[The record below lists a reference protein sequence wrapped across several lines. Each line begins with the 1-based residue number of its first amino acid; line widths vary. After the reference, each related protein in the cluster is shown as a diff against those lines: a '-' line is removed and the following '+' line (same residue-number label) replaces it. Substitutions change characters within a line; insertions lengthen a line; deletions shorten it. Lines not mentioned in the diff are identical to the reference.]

1 MQSTLKLSWNDS
13 DEELDLEQ
21 IQGLWSTDAYLRL
34 SSQSNRLIEFTD
46 GYLEVLPMPTR
57 THQRIIAYVYAVLLG
72 IIAPRGGEV
81 LFAAFRMQVRPGK
94 FREPDLLVLL
104 DKHDPRNQEAY
115 WLGADLVIEV
125 VSPDDPERD
134 TVTKRSDY
142 AEGGIPEYWI
152 VNPLDQSITVL
163 TLDGSVYREHGRF
176 ARGATATS
184 LLLPDLRVAVDAV
197 FAAE

>member
-21 IQGLWSTDAYLRL
+21 LQGLWSTDAYLRL
-34 SSQSNRLIEFTD
+34 SSQSSRLIEFTD

-57 THQRIIAYVYAVLLG
+57 THQRIIAYVYAVLRG

-81 LFAAFRMQVRPGK
+81 LFATFRMQVRPGK

-104 DKHDPRNQEAY
+104 NKHDPRNQEAY
-115 WLGADLVIEV
+115 WLGADLVVEV

-134 TVTKRSDY
+134 LVTKRSDY

-152 VNPLDQSITVL
+152 VNPLDHSITVL
-163 TLDGSVYREHGRF
+163 TLDGSAYREHGRF

-184 LLLPDLRVAVDAV
+184 LLLPELCVAVDAV